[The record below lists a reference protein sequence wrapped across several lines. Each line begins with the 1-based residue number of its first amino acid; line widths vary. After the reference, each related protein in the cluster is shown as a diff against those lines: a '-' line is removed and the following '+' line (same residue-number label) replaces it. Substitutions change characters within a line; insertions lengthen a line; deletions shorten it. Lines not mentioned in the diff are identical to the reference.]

1 IIHPSSCSGD
11 HYLVA
16 YGARLMDHLARQQPL
31 RAPGPMTRLLRSLRP
46 VTFAN
51 FNSAQNAEL
60 VPATVVFK
68 EIARTVNPTQL
79 CARQAYPPRVLYLIN
94 ALGLLCLGKFIAVVI
109 AVVMDWECDALP
121 PGLRIANRPDRERA
135 ARGGGVRHS
144 AVGAVMGGELHGLQ

>member
-1 IIHPSSCSGD
+1 MRIIHPSSCSRD

-60 VPATVVFK
+60 VP
-68 EIARTVNPTQL
+68 PTL
-79 CARQAYPPRVLYLIN
+79 VLKKSQERSIRRN
-94 ALGLLCLGKFIAVVI
+94 CVQ
-109 AVVMDWECDALP
+109 
-121 PGLRIANRPDRERA
+121 DRLS
-135 ARGGGVRHS
+135 RH
-144 AVGAVMGGELHGLQ
+144 AFYT